1 MFKLADIAVNR
12 KLALQL
18 IIALA
23 GALIL
28 LVISVTALKHNL
40 MAEREARL
48 NAVLSLASSRIQ
60 ALSQSLPLEQAQQAA
75 KDMLN
80 DMRFD
85 GDNYLFVIDES
96 RRVIVHPIKR
106 ELVGQQ
112 MGNQGEEN
120 YWYKMVELGRDGKQG
135 LVEYRWMT
143 ANRKSAQKISLVM
156 GFKPWGWILG

>member
-1 MFKLADIAVNR
+1 MFKLADIPVNR

-28 LVISVTALKHNL
+28 LTISVTALKHNL

-60 ALSQSLPLEQAQQAA
+60 ALSQSLPQDQAQQAA

-96 RRVIVHPIKR
+96 RRR
-106 ELVGQQ
+106 ELLVR
-112 MGNQGEEN
+112 N
-120 YWYKMVELGRDGKQG
+120 GRT
-135 LVEYRWMT
+135 R
-143 ANRKSAQKISLVM
+143 
-156 GFKPWGWILG
+156 P

>member
-1 MFKLADIAVNR
+1 MFKLADIPVNR

-28 LVISVTALKHNL
+28 LTISVTALKHNL

-48 NAVLSLASSRIQ
+48 NAVLSLASTRIQ

-96 RRVIVHPIKR
+96 RHVIVHPIKK

-112 MGNQGEEN
+112 MGNRGEEN
-120 YWYKMVELGRDGKQG
+120 YWFEMVE
-135 LVEYRWMT
+135 VSE
-143 ANRKSAQKISLVM
+143 SATYLAQESESLAELSLNLNNKLAV
-156 GFKPWGWILG
+156 FKL

>member
-40 MAEREARL
+40 MVEREARL

-60 ALSQSLPLEQAQQAA
+60 ALSQSLP
-75 KDMLN
+75 
-80 DMRFD
+80 
-85 GDNYLFVIDES
+85 
-96 RRVIVHPIKR
+96 
-106 ELVGQQ
+106 
-112 MGNQGEEN
+112 
-120 YWYKMVELGRDGKQG
+120 
-135 LVEYRWMT
+135 
-143 ANRKSAQKISLVM
+143 
-156 GFKPWGWILG
+156 

>member
-48 NAVLSLASSRIQ
+48 MPYCPS
-60 ALSQSLPLEQAQQAA
+60 PAA
-75 KDMLN
+75 A
-80 DMRFD
+80 F
-85 GDNYLFVIDES
+85 
-96 RRVIVHPIKR
+96 RRYPNHCP
-106 ELVGQQ
+106 
-112 MGNQGEEN
+112 
-120 YWYKMVELGRDGKQG
+120 
-135 LVEYRWMT
+135 
-143 ANRKSAQKISLVM
+143 
-156 GFKPWGWILG
+156 